1 MTYQIS
7 IELCKRLK
15 YGDLNEMYRNDV
27 LDRGNLTRIER
38 DAMITAMNVICG
50 NVEIECAAA
59 INSLTNLYVPTD
71 YTFVENSWGNSFYK
85 IYNTHMNYD
94 DAKAQCESDGT
105 FLAIPRSQAEN
116 DFISDLILQEGIY
129 QIWIGINDIKQ
140 EGLFVGV
147 DGSEIS
153 WTNWNHGEP
162 NNWNHGEYDEDGVE
176 FWGHHN
182 GGWNDVKILESRAFI
197 CSINIE
203 GKISSEFNYPL

>member
-1 MTYQIS
+1 MLTYPNNIIAGMS
-7 IELCKRLK
+7 YVMENC
-15 YGDLNEMYRNDV
+15 E
-27 LDRGNLTRIER
+27 
-38 DAMITAMNVICG
+38 
-50 NVEIECAAA
+50 EIFECSSA
-59 INSLTNLYVPTD
+59 INSRAKLTASTD
-71 YTFVENSWGNSFYK
+71 YTFVENPWGNSFYK

-116 DFISDLILQEGIY
+116 DFISDLILQEEIF

-162 NNWNHGEYDEDGVE
+162 NNWIHGEYDEDGVE
-176 FWGHHN
+176 FWGQH
-182 GGWNDVKILESRAFI
+182 GWNDAKISESRAFI
-197 CSINIE
+197 CSIKIE
-203 GKISSEFNYPL
+203 GKFSSELNDSLKQYLNFIH